1 MIDCEFGS
9 LRPIQDDDLMMILS
23 WRNAP
28 NVRLNMYNTHVINSD
43 EHLAWWGRVKSSDN
57 QQYFLYIQN
66 GTPTGVVSFDQID
79 KGHNRNAFWAF
90 YASPQAPIGTGSRME
105 IMALDYAFSSLQL
118 HKLCCEV
125 LAFNKPVL
133 KLHEKFGFS
142 TEGVFREQH
151 CHDGSLVDIY
161 RLGIL
166 NHEWKA
172 RRDFVVS
179 KLSEIQRKN
188 DAARN

>member
-79 KGHNRNAFWAF
+79 KGHNRNN
-90 YASPQAPIGTGSRME
+90 GT
-105 IMALDYAFSSLQL
+105 
-118 HKLCCEV
+118 
-125 LAFNKPVL
+125 
-133 KLHEKFGFS
+133 
-142 TEGVFREQH
+142 
-151 CHDGSLVDIY
+151 
-161 RLGIL
+161 RLRI
-166 NHEWKA
+166 
-172 RRDFVVS
+172 
-179 KLSEIQRKN
+179 
-188 DAARN
+188 